1 MHDHVISFRADFDI
15 GGPKNTFVRTSIEP
29 VQKTYPWDEPEVPGA
44 RSTMHMV
51 HSPIKHETGLDWPK
65 NGREIYLITSPNTI
79 NKWGETKAYRIL
91 PGTGMSNPSH
101 LVILNSTALGRSAAW
116 SASDLWVLRNHP
128 DSEPSSGHHLN
139 TITPFDP
146 LVDFEKMVDGE
157 DTEEEDLVVYF
168 NLGGH
173 HVPTSQDIPNTLMH
187 TSASSVLFMPFNYFD
202 HDVSRAVRQGVRIDR
217 RGKTVATKGSIDRDK
232 DKDRDE
238 VRRPRN
244 EDGSSRHASA
254 HDSASKSKKNKV
266 QEVAYFGA
274 HYSSPVTIEQEMLSP
289 DLGHYF
295 KGRVDGEV
303 ADGRKTVKNHFGG
316 GGGAGGRPGSFLGM
330 DLGGPFGG
338 EVTDED
344 GG

>member
-29 VQKTYPWDEPEVPGA
+29 IQKAYPWDEPEVPGA

-51 HSPIKHETGLDWPK
+51 HSAVKHERGLDWPK
-65 NGREIYLITSPNTI
+65 NGHEIYLITSPNTL
-79 NKWGETKAYRIL
+79 NKWGETKAYRIV

-101 LVILNSTALGRSAAW
+101 LTILNSTALGRSAAW

-173 HVPTSQDIPNTLMH
+173 HIPTSQDIPNTLMH
-187 TSASSVLFMPFNYFD
+187 TSASSVMFVPFNYFD
-202 HDVSRAVRQGVRIDR
+202 ADVSRAVRQGVRIDR
-217 RGKTVATKGSIDRDK
+217 LGEPVATEGSIDQDK
-232 DKDRDE
+232 DE
-238 VRRPRN
+238 VRRPRHA
-244 EDGSSRHASA
+244 DGSSRHSSA
-254 HDSASKSKKNKV
+254 HESNANAKSKKHKD
-266 QEVAYFGA
+266 QKVAYFGA

-295 KGRVDGEV
+295 QGRVDGEIE
-303 ADGRKTVKNHFGG
+303 DGRKTVKNHYGG
-316 GGGAGGRPGSFLGM
+316 GGGERPGSFVGQ
-330 DLGGPFGG
+330 DLGALVNG
-338 EVTDED
+338 ETEVPDED